1 MKIEQRLEELGIALT
16 VPMAG
21 PGQYGK
27 RYGKMKP
34 FVLSGRVLHLS
45 GHSPGMEN
53 GQVRYPGRLGADVSI
68 EEGYRAARHTG
79 INCISTI
86 KRAIGDLDRV
96 TAIVSSINF
105 VACTADFFEHYKI
118 TNGMTDLFDEVFGP
132 DIGLGARATYGAPS
146 LSDNYCFETSLIVE
160 IDGPALG

>member
-1 MKIEQRLEELGIALT
+1 MKIEQRLVDLGIELT

-21 PGQYGK
+21 PKQYGK

-34 FVLSGRVLHLS
+34 FVITGTTMHLC
-45 GHSPGMEN
+45 GHSPGMKD
-53 GQVRYPGRLGADVSI
+53 GVVRFPGRLGHDVTI
-68 EEGYRAARHTG
+68 EEGYQAARLTG

-96 TAIVSSINF
+96 TAVVSTLNY
-105 VACTADFFEHYKI
+105 VACTHDFFEHYKI
-118 TNGMTDLFDEVFGP
+118 TNGLTDLLEEVFGP

-146 LSDNYCFETSLIVE
+146 LTDNYCFETSMILE
-160 IDGPALG
+160 IDGPAT